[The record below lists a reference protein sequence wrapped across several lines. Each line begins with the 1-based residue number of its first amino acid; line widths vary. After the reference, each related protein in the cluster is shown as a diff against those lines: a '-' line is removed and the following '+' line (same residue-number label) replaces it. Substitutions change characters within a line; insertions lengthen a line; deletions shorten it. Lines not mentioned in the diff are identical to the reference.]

1 MQEPKKDS
9 HDASTLKIFFFDVW
23 HNIDVTEDKYP
34 GFVRALRKLASSSV
48 HHNQLAEVFARV
60 IGEAW
65 ERLEPEQRPQ
75 RRPVREDIVRYLE
88 HSFPVVRIETFF
100 ERNCG
105 WKAPPNVLYLE
116 GFLIMSAMP
125 CFTSPSSVEY
135 HNLLAY
141 RLLLHIHF
149 THELVRST
157 ARYLLGTPDSS
168 SNSSPTPFYRDA
180 GLALEE
186 QLYGAFLLYEAP
198 EHHCFLQ
205 LTQEHA
211 FLVED
216 PSQPGSAYLL
226 PDQVLADWAHRVEE
240 DFSNNRVLRKPPI
253 DFATAT
259 PAPPPPPGYIRCRL
273 ANVFDPRPRRPAVP
287 AGPPPEGYA
296 RVAIGGNCRRG
307 PVQRLAQEGNAA

>member
-1 MQEPKKDS
+1 QSAERSRNSFKTWLRRLHLPARSEASAPPPPYSPPASPMQEPKKDS

-88 HSFPVVRIETFF
+88 HSFPV
-100 ERNCG
+100 
-105 WKAPPNVLYLE
+105 
-116 GFLIMSAMP
+116 
-125 CFTSPSSVEY
+125 Y